1 MNILEYENYEE
12 KKTHGEDEFPY
23 ITYLCT
29 IPLDFT
35 SVPTH
40 WHNEYEIIYVKKGYG
55 IISLDLEYHNVKA
68 GDIILIVPGQ
78 LHSIEQKGNN
88 SMEYENII
96 FGADIIS
103 HKHNDY
109 CYTNFFSSLT
119 KRTLQYPTIFNNST
133 CKYYNDIARCIDSAD
148 EICKTFPH
156 GYQLAI
162 KSYLFQMFFV
172 IFTNLP
178 KDKPPTK
185 KRKSLDK
192 MKLIVKYV
200 ENNYAD
206 NITIEDMANLCD
218 FSQSHFMK
226 FFKNNMEVSFIEYLN
241 NYRLT
246 MASRLLIS
254 SSSSIIAISMESG
267 FDNLSYFNRLFKKKY
282 DMTPSEFRRLYQT

>member
-12 KKTHGEDEFPY
+12 KKTHGEEAFPY

-40 WHNEYEIIYVKKGYG
+40 WHNEYEIIYVKKGQG
-55 IISLDLEYHNVKA
+55 TVSLDLEYYDVKA
-68 GDIILIVPGQ
+68 GDIVLIVPGQ
-78 LHSIEQKGNN
+78 LHSIEQKANE

-96 FGADIIS
+96 FGADVIAS
-103 HKHNDY
+103 KHNDY
-109 CYTNFFSSLT
+109 CYNNFFSSLT
-119 KRTLQYPTIFNNST
+119 KRTLHYPTIFNPST
-133 CKYYNDIARCIDSAD
+133 CAYYKDIARCIDNAD

-178 KDKPPTK
+178 KDNAPTK

>member
-12 KKTHGEDEFPY
+12 KKTHGEEAFPY

-40 WHNEYEIIYVKKGYG
+40 WHNEYEIIYVKKGQCT
-55 IISLDLEYHNVKA
+55 ISLDLEYHDVKA

-78 LHSIEQKGNN
+78 LHSIEQKANE

-96 FGADIIS
+96 FGADVIAN
-103 HKHNDY
+103 KHNDY

-119 KRTLQYPTIFNNST
+119 KRTLHYPTIFNPSS
-133 CKYYNDIARCIDSAD
+133 CSYYKDIARCIDNAD

-172 IFTNLP
+172 IYTN
-178 KDKPPTK
+178 
-185 KRKSLDK
+185 
-192 MKLIVKYV
+192 
-200 ENNYAD
+200 
-206 NITIEDMANLCD
+206 
-218 FSQSHFMK
+218 
-226 FFKNNMEVSFIEYLN
+226 
-241 NYRLT
+241 
-246 MASRLLIS
+246 
-254 SSSSIIAISMESG
+254 
-267 FDNLSYFNRLFKKKY
+267 
-282 DMTPSEFRRLYQT
+282 

>member
-12 KKTHGEDEFPY
+12 KKVHCEDEFPY
-23 ITYLCT
+23 NTYLCT

-40 WHNEYEIIYVKKGYG
+40 WHNEYEIIYVKKGQG
-55 IISLDLEYHNVKA
+55 TISLDLEYHNVKA
-68 GDIILIVPGQ
+68 GDLILIVPGQ
-78 LHSIEQKGNN
+78 LHSIEQKDNET
-88 SMEYENII
+88 MEYENII
-96 FGADIIS
+96 FGAEIMAN
-103 HKHNDY
+103 KHNDY

-119 KRTLQYPTIFNNST
+119 KRSLQYPTIFNPST
-133 CKYYNDIARCIDSAD
+133 CSYYKEVARCIDNAD

-185 KRKSLDK
+185 KKKSLDK

>member
-29 IPLDFT
+29 IPLDFKI
-35 SVPTH
+35 VPTH
-40 WHNEYEIIYVKKGYG
+40 WHNEYEIIYVKKGQG
-55 IISLDLEYHNVKA
+55 VISLDLEYHNVKA

-78 LHSIEQKGNN
+78 LHSIEQKDEET
-88 SMEYENII
+88 MEYENII
-96 FGADIIS
+96 FGADIIAS
-103 HKHNDY
+103 KHNDY
-109 CYTNFFSSLT
+109 CYNNYFSFLT
-119 KRTLQYPTIFNNST
+119 KRTLQYPTIFNQTT
-133 CKYYNDIARCIDSAD
+133 CKYYHDIARCIDNAD

-178 KDKPPTK
+178 KEKPPTK
-185 KRKSLDK
+185 KKKSLDK

>member
-12 KKTHGEDEFPY
+12 KKERGMDSFHY
-23 ITYLCT
+23 ITYPCT

-40 WHNEYEIIYVKKGYG
+40 WHNEYEIIYIKKGMG
-55 IISLDLEYHNVKA
+55 IISLDLDCHDVKA

-78 LHSIEQKGNN
+78 LHSIEQKDDET
-88 SMEYENII
+88 MEYENII
-96 FGADIIS
+96 FEQDILMS
-103 HKHNDY
+103 NHNDF
-109 CYTNFFSSLT
+109 CYTHFFSELP
-119 KRTLQYPTIFNNST
+119 KRILPLPVIFNEDS
-133 CKYYNDIARCIDSAD
+133 CSYYHDIAKCIDSAD

-162 KSYLFQMFFV
+162 KSYLFQMFFI

-178 KDKPPTK
+178 KDSTPMKR
-185 KRKSLDK
+185 RKSLNK
-192 MKLIVKYV
+192 MKLIIKYV
-200 ENNYAD
+200 ENNYSE
-206 NITIEDMANLCD
+206 NISIDDMARLCD

-226 FFKNNMEVSFIEYLN
+226 FFKSNMEVSFIEYLN

-246 MASRLLIS
+246 MAARLLIS
-254 SSSSIIAISMESG
+254 STSPIIAISMESG

-282 DMTPSEFRRLYQT
+282 EMTPSEYRRRYS

>member
-1 MNILEYENYEE
+1 
-12 KKTHGEDEFPY
+12 
-23 ITYLCT
+23 
-29 IPLDFT
+29 
-35 SVPTH
+35 
-40 WHNEYEIIYVKKGYG
+40 
-55 IISLDLEYHNVKA
+55 
-68 GDIILIVPGQ
+68 
-78 LHSIEQKGNN
+78 
-88 SMEYENII
+88 
-96 FGADIIS
+96 
-103 HKHNDY
+103 
-109 CYTNFFSSLT
+109 
-119 KRTLQYPTIFNNST
+119 
-133 CKYYNDIARCIDSAD
+133 
-148 EICKTFPH
+148 
-156 GYQLAI
+156 
-162 KSYLFQMFFV
+162 MFFV

-178 KDKPPTK
+178 KEKPPTK
-185 KRKSLDK
+185 KKKSLDK

>member
-12 KKTHGEDEFPY
+12 KKTHGEEAFPY

-40 WHNEYEIIYVKKGYG
+40 WHNEYEIIYVKKGQG
-55 IISLDLEYHNVKA
+55 TISLDLEYHDVKA

-78 LHSIEQKGNN
+78 LHSIEQKANE

-96 FGADIIS
+96 FGADVIAN
-103 HKHNDY
+103 KHNDY

-119 KRTLQYPTIFNNST
+119 KRTLHYPTIFNPSS
-133 CKYYNDIARCIDSAD
+133 CSYYKDIARCIDNAD

-178 KDKPPTK
+178 KDNTPTK

-254 SSSSIIAISMESG
+254 SSSSIIAISM
-267 FDNLSYFNRLFKKKY
+267 
-282 DMTPSEFRRLYQT
+282 

>member
-12 KKTHGEDEFPY
+12 KKTHGEDSFPY

-40 WHNEYEIIYVKKGYG
+40 WHNEYEIIYIKKGVG
-55 IISLDLEYHNVKA
+55 VISLDLEYHDVKA

-78 LHSIEQKGNN
+78 LHSIEQKDNET
-88 SMEYENII
+88 MEYENII
-96 FGADIIS
+96 FGADILMN
-103 HKHNDY
+103 KHNDF
-109 CYTNFFSSLT
+109 CYTRYFSSLT
-119 KRTLQYPTIFNNST
+119 KRTVQIPTIFNGST
-133 CKYYNDIARCIDSAD
+133 CSYYYDIARCVDNAD
-148 EICKTFPH
+148 EICKTFPN

-162 KSYLFQMFFV
+162 KSYLFQMFFI

-178 KDKPPTK
+178 KDIAPVK
-185 KRKSLDK
+185 KKKSLDK
-192 MKLIVKYV
+192 MKLIIKYV
-200 ENNYAD
+200 ENNYAE
-206 NITIEDMANLCD
+206 NISIEDMANLCD

-254 SSSSIIAISMESG
+254 STSSIIAIAMESG

-282 DMTPSEFRRLYQT
+282 EMTPSEFRRRYT

>member
-12 KKTHGEDEFPY
+12 KKSHGEDSFPY
-23 ITYLCT
+23 ITYPCT

-40 WHNEYEIIYVKKGYG
+40 WHNEYEIIYIKKGVG
-55 IISLDLEYHNVKA
+55 IISLDLEPHTVKA
-68 GDIILIVPGQ
+68 GDILLIAPGQ
-78 LHSIEQKGNN
+78 LHSIEQKA
-88 SMEYENII
+88 SETMEYENII
-96 FGADIIS
+96 FGQEIVS
-103 HKHNDY
+103 NRHNDY
-109 CYTNFFSSLT
+109 CYNKYFHSLI
-119 KRTLQYPTIFNNST
+119 KRTIQLPAIFNEET
-133 CKYYNDIARCIDSAD
+133 CPYYAGVAGCIDSAD
-148 EICKTFPH
+148 EICKTFPN

-162 KSYLFQMFFV
+162 KSYLFQMFFI

-178 KDKPPTK
+178 KDTAPV
-185 KRKSLDK
+185 KRKKSLDK
-192 MKLIVKYV
+192 MKLIIKYV
-200 ENNYAD
+200 ENNYAND
-206 NITIEDMANLCD
+206 ITIEDMANLCD

-254 SSSSIIAISMESG
+254 STSSIIAIAMESG

-282 DMTPSEFRRLYQT
+282 EMTPSEFRRRYT

>member
-12 KKTHGEDEFPY
+12 KKTHGEEAFPY

-40 WHNEYEIIYVKKGYG
+40 WHNEYEIIYVKKGQG
-55 IISLDLEYHNVKA
+55 TVSLDLEYYDVKA
-68 GDIILIVPGQ
+68 GDIVLIVPGQ
-78 LHSIEQKGNN
+78 LHSIEQKANE

-96 FGADIIS
+96 FGADVIAS
-103 HKHNDY
+103 KHNDY
-109 CYTNFFSSLT
+109 CYNNFFSSLT
-119 KRTLQYPTIFNNST
+119 KRTLHYPTIFNPST
-133 CKYYNDIARCIDSAD
+133 CAYYKDIARCIDNAD

-178 KDKPPTK
+178 KDNTPTK

>member
-1 MNILEYENYEE
+1 
-12 KKTHGEDEFPY
+12 
-23 ITYLCT
+23 
-29 IPLDFT
+29 
-35 SVPTH
+35 
-40 WHNEYEIIYVKKGYG
+40 
-55 IISLDLEYHNVKA
+55 
-68 GDIILIVPGQ
+68 
-78 LHSIEQKGNN
+78 
-88 SMEYENII
+88 
-96 FGADIIS
+96 
-103 HKHNDY
+103 
-109 CYTNFFSSLT
+109 
-119 KRTLQYPTIFNNST
+119 
-133 CKYYNDIARCIDSAD
+133 
-148 EICKTFPH
+148 
-156 GYQLAI
+156 
-162 KSYLFQMFFV
+162 
-172 IFTNLP
+172 
-178 KDKPPTK
+178 
-185 KRKSLDK
+185 

>member
-12 KKTHGEDEFPY
+12 KKAHGDDSFPY

-40 WHNEYEIIYVKKGYG
+40 WHNEYEIIYIKKGAG
-55 IISLDLEYHNVKA
+55 IISLDLDYHHVKS

-78 LHSIEQKGNN
+78 LHSIEQKDNET
-88 SMEYENII
+88 MEYENII
-96 FGADIIS
+96 FGSEILTS
-103 HKHNDY
+103 KHNDF
-109 CYTNFFSSLT
+109 CYNHFFSSLT
-119 KRTLQYPTIFNNST
+119 KRTVQVPTIFNAST
-133 CKYYNDIARCIDSAD
+133 CSYYCDIAKCIDSAD

-162 KSYLFQMFFV
+162 KSYLFQMFYI

-178 KDKPPTK
+178 KDTTPV
-185 KRKSLDK
+185 KRKKSLDK
-192 MKLIVKYV
+192 MKLIIKYV

-206 NITIEDMANLCD
+206 NITIEDMARLCD

-246 MASRLLIS
+246 MASRLLLS
-254 SSSSIIAISMESG
+254 SSSSIIAIAMESG

-282 DMTPSEFRRLYQT
+282 EMTPSEFRRQYM

>member
-1 MNILEYENYEE
+1 MNILEYENYQE
-12 KKTHGEDEFPY
+12 KKAHGDDSFPY
-23 ITYLCT
+23 ITYPCT

-40 WHNEYEIIYVKKGYG
+40 WHNEYEIIYIKKGKG
-55 IISLDLEYHNVKA
+55 IISLDLEYHNVKT

-78 LHSIEQKGNN
+78 LHSIEQKA
-88 SMEYENII
+88 SETMEYENII
-96 FGADIIS
+96 FGADIIAS
-103 HKHNDY
+103 NHSDY
-109 CYTNFFSSLT
+109 CYTNFFSMLT
-119 KRTLQYPTIFNNST
+119 KKTLQYPVIFNSST
-133 CKYYNDIARCIDSAD
+133 CSYYSDIARCIDNAD

-156 GYQLAI
+156 GYQLAL
-162 KSYLFQMFFV
+162 KSYLFQFFFIV
-172 IFTNLP
+172 FTNSP
-178 KDKPPTK
+178 KNTTPLRK
-185 KRKSLDK
+185 KKSLDK
-192 MKLIVKYV
+192 IKLIIKYV

-206 NITIEDMANLCD
+206 NISIEDMAELCD

-254 SSSSIIAISMESG
+254 SSSSIIAIAMESG

-282 DMTPSEFRRLYQT
+282 DMTPSEFRRMYQV

>member
-12 KKTHGEDEFPY
+12 KKTHGEEAFPY

-40 WHNEYEIIYVKKGYG
+40 WHNEYEIIYVKKGQG
-55 IISLDLEYHNVKA
+55 TVSLDLEYYDIKA
-68 GDIILIVPGQ
+68 GDIVLIVPGQ
-78 LHSIEQKGNN
+78 LHSIEQKANE

-96 FGADIIS
+96 FGADVIAS
-103 HKHNDY
+103 KHNDY
-109 CYTNFFSSLT
+109 CYNNFFSSLT
-119 KRTLQYPTIFNNST
+119 KRTLHYPTIFNPST
-133 CKYYNDIARCIDSAD
+133 CAYYKDIARCIDNAD

-178 KDKPPTK
+178 KDNAPTK

-200 ENNYAD
+200 VNNYAD

>member
-35 SVPTH
+35 TVPTH
-40 WHNEYEIIYVKKGYG
+40 WHNEYEIIYVKKGQG
-55 IISLDLEYHNVKA
+55 VISLDLEYHNVKA

-78 LHSIEQKGNN
+78 LHSIEQKDDET
-88 SMEYENII
+88 MEYENII
-96 FGADIIS
+96 FGADIIAN
-103 HKHNDY
+103 KHNDY
-109 CYTNFFSSLT
+109 CYTNYFSFLT
-119 KRTLQYPTIFNNST
+119 KRTLQYPTIFNQTT
-133 CKYYNDIARCIDSAD
+133 CKYYHDIARCIDNAD

-178 KDKPPTK
+178 KEKPPTK
-185 KRKSLDK
+185 KKKSLDK

>member
-40 WHNEYEIIYVKKGYG
+40 WHNEYEIIYVKKGQG
-55 IISLDLEYHNVKA
+55 VISLDLEYHDVKA

-78 LHSIEQKGNN
+78 LHSIEQKADKT
-88 SMEYENII
+88 MEYENLI
-96 FGADIIS
+96 FGADIIAN
-103 HKHNDY
+103 KHNDY

-119 KRTLQYPTIFNNST
+119 KRTLQYPTIFNQST
-133 CKYYNDIARCIDSAD
+133 CKYYHDIARCIDNAD

-185 KRKSLDK
+185 KKKSLDK

-200 ENNYAD
+200 GNNYAD

-254 SSSSIIAISMESG
+254 SNSSIIAISMESG

-282 DMTPSEFRRLYQT
+282 DMTPSEFRKLYQT

>member
-12 KKTHGEDEFPY
+12 KKTHGEDSFPY

-40 WHNEYEIIYVKKGYG
+40 WHNEYEIIYIKKGG
-55 IISLDLEYHNVKA
+55 GVISLDLEYHDVKA

-78 LHSIEQKGNN
+78 LHSIEQKDNET
-88 SMEYENII
+88 MEYENII
-96 FGADIIS
+96 FGADILMN
-103 HKHNDY
+103 KHNDF
-109 CYTNFFSSLT
+109 CYTRYFSSLT
-119 KRTLQYPTIFNNST
+119 KRTVQIPTIFNGST
-133 CKYYNDIARCIDSAD
+133 CSYYYDIARCVDNAD
-148 EICKTFPH
+148 EICKTFPN

-162 KSYLFQMFFV
+162 KSYLFQMFFI

-178 KDKPPTK
+178 KDIAPVK
-185 KRKSLDK
+185 KKKSLDK
-192 MKLIVKYV
+192 MKLIIKYV
-200 ENNYAD
+200 ENNYAE
-206 NITIEDMANLCD
+206 NISIEDMANLCD

-254 SSSSIIAISMESG
+254 STSSIIAIAMESG

-282 DMTPSEFRRLYQT
+282 EMTPSEFRRRYT

>member
-40 WHNEYEIIYVKKGYG
+40 WHNEYEIIYVKKGQG
-55 IISLDLEYHNVKA
+55 VISLDLEYHDVKA

-78 LHSIEQKGNN
+78 LHSIEQKADET
-88 SMEYENII
+88 MEYENLI
-96 FGADIIS
+96 FGADIIAN
-103 HKHNDY
+103 KHNDY

-119 KRTLQYPTIFNNST
+119 KRTLQYPTIFNQST
-133 CKYYNDIARCIDSAD
+133 CKYYHDIARCIDNAD

-185 KRKSLDK
+185 KKKSLDK